1 MLLSVRPLGGAQ
13 DDVCAAAVQQNAFS
27 LEGSSNQKS
36 IPTIQM
42 AYPRQAEIEVPLL
55 QAIAEFGGAARP
67 RDVYPKV
74 AEAFPQLT
82 PEDLEARLPNYPS
95 TRKWSNLVQWVRQVL
110 VEHNE
115 IDGSERG
122 IWKITDA
129 GQSRLVTLAR
139 SSRATKGGQAQ
150 AVQPIARVEPNL
162 RDLVNTNHEE
172 IKARLLAELK
182 SLTPRAF
189 EHFCKELLAQL
200 GFRSLVVTK
209 RSQDGGLDG
218 FGDFRQGVISIRSAF
233 EAKKWADSAVGRRE
247 IDRFRGAI
255 QGEFDHGV
263 FLTTSR
269 FTKDAVDA
277 SLKRGAI
284 TILLLDGPA
293 IAELLV
299 ERGIGVRRIPLYLFD
314 VDDEFFD
321 IADD

>member
-1 MLLSVRPLGGAQ
+1 MP
-13 DDVCAAAVQQNAFS
+13 
-27 LEGSSNQKS
+27 
-36 IPTIQM
+36 
-42 AYPRQAEIEVPLL
+42 YPRQAEIEIPLL
-55 QAIAEFGGAARP
+55 QTIVELGGAARP

-74 AEAFPQLT
+74 AESFPQLT

-95 TRKWSNLVQWVRQVL
+95 TRKWSNLVQWVRQAL
-110 VEHNE
+110 VERGE

-122 IWKITDA
+122 VWK
-129 GQSRLVTLAR
+129 LAEL
-139 SSRATKGGQAQ
+139 GQARLDALVAKTQ
-150 AVQPIARVEPNL
+150 VTKPSRTRLGLAAERVEPNL

-172 IKARLLAELK
+172 IKARLIAELK
-182 SLTPRAF
+182 GLTPRAF
-189 EHFCKELLAQL
+189 EHFCRELLAQL
-200 GFRSLVVTK
+200 GFRSLEVTR

-218 FGDFRQGVISIRSAF
+218 YGDYRQGVISIRSAF
-233 EAKKWADSAVGRRE
+233 EAKKWSDTTVGRRE

-269 FTKDAVDA
+269 FSREAVQA

-299 ERGIGVRRIPLYLFD
+299 ERGIGVRRIPLYLYD
-314 VDDEFFD
+314 VADEFFD
-321 IADD
+321 IADE

>member
-1 MLLSVRPLGGAQ
+1 
-13 DDVCAAAVQQNAFS
+13 
-27 LEGSSNQKS
+27 
-36 IPTIQM
+36 M
-42 AYPRQAEIEVPLL
+42 AYPRQVEIEVPLL
-55 QAIAEFGGAARP
+55 QAIADLGGVARP

-74 AEAFPQLT
+74 AESFPQLT
-82 PEDLEARLPNYPS
+82 PEDLETRLPNYPS

-122 IWKITDA
+122 VWKITEA
-129 GQSRLVTLAR
+129 GQSR
-139 SSRATKGGQAQ
+139 
-150 AVQPIARVEPNL
+150 IAKLGKNNRVAKAGRPAAWQTIDRIEPNL
-162 RDLVNTNHEE
+162 RDLANANHEE
-172 IKARLLAELK
+172 IKARLLSELK
-182 SLTPRAF
+182 GLTSRAF

-200 GFRSLVVTK
+200 GFRSLIVTK

-218 FGDFRQGVISIRSAF
+218 YGDFRQGVISIRSAF
-233 EAKKWADSAVGRRE
+233 EAKKWSDNTVGRRE

-255 QGEFDHGV
+255 QGDFDHGV

-269 FTKDAVDA
+269 FSREAVEA